1 MLVETVTLQL
11 PETLFRRL
19 SNTASATKHSLDE
32 VILHALQVGSPPTSE
47 DAPAEFQA
55 DLAALDRLDDDAL
68 WKIAHSRK
76 TAVEMER
83 YDILLE
89 RNRSGTLTEA
99 ERVELMSLRAE
110 ADGFMLRKAHA
121 AVLLR
126 WRGHNVPPP

>member
-11 PETLFRRL
+11 PETLYRRL
-19 SNTASATKHSLDE
+19 TNTARATKRSLEE
-32 VILHALQVGSPPTSE
+32 VILHALRVGSPPSWD
-47 DAPAEFQA
+47 DAPSEFQA
-55 DLAALDRLDDDAL
+55 DLAAMDRLDDDAL
-68 WKIAHSRK
+68 WKIARNRK

-89 RNRSGTLTEA
+89 RNRNGTLTEA
-99 ERVELMSLRAE
+99 ERLELVALRSE
-110 ADGFMLRKAHA
+110 ADGFTLRKAHA